1 MHRNDWQNTQ
11 VAEPQC
17 RGISS
22 PAVTCNSLRPTPAT
36 DPSTRQ
42 PQLQLCTSLRRIC
55 SRRKHPAQKSTRP
68 AAAAPPQ
75 KAAPDAA
82 PANVH
87 PFPFTLQQLVTFQ
100 AVACADCFDAAAEHL
115 GLAKR
120 TVPLQLAKLE
130 ETVSISSHALGQN
143 TTCIMGLKSDL
154 GSGADHDVVLC
165 T

>member
-1 MHRNDWQNTQ
+1 MHLTGWQNTH
-11 VAEPQC
+11 VAEPEC
-17 RGISS
+17 RGLSS
-22 PAVTCNSLRPTPAT
+22 PAVTCNPLRPTPAT

-42 PQLQLCTSLRRIC
+42 PQLQLCTSLRKFC
-55 SRRKHPAQKSTRP
+55 SGRKHPVQKSTVP
-68 AAAAPPQ
+68 AAAAPTQ

-120 TVPLQLAKLE
+120 TVQLQLAKLE
-130 ETVSISSHALGQN
+130 ETVSIPIHALGQ
-143 TTCIMGLKSDL
+143 TTSCIMRLRLAHGN
-154 GSGADHDVVLC
+154 GSDHDVMLC